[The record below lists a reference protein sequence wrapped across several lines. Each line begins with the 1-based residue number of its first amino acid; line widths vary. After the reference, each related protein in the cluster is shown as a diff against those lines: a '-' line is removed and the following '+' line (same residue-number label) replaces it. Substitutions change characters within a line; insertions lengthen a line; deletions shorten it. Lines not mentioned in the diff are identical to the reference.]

1 MTTAAIL
8 LAGGSGSR
16 ARIDINKV
24 YLPIRGRPMLAY
36 SLDTMG
42 RSDAVDVI
50 VLVIR
55 EVDREQAE
63 LLVQQNEA
71 GTPTMI
77 VEGGPTRQASEYEGL
92 AALADRIESGEI
104 DCVVIH
110 DGARPFMS
118 TKLLELVIARARR
131 DGGAIPGYVPEE
143 PLYQTKDGIIVS
155 LAEGD
160 LRKVQTPQG
169 FHALPLLHA
178 YRRAERAG
186 FEGVDTA
193 ETVERF
199 SDLPIRYVPGD
210 PRNIKVT
217 FVEDIFVAEDLA
229 YDWHGGSWNTDG

>member
-1 MTTAAIL
+1 MMTAAIV

-36 SLDTMG
+36 SLDTMDK
-42 RSDAVDVI
+42 SDAVDVI
-50 VLVIR
+50 VLVVR

-63 LLVQQNEA
+63 LLVQQNEV

-77 VEGGPTRQASEYEGL
+77 VVGGRTRQASEYEGL
-92 AALADRIESGEI
+92 TALADRIESGEI

-118 TKLLELVIARARR
+118 AKLLERVIARARR

-143 PLYQTKDGIIVS
+143 PLYETQDGLIVS

-169 FHALPLLHA
+169 FHALPLLQA
-178 YRRAERAG
+178 YRRAKRAG

-199 SDLPIRYVPGD
+199 SDLPIRVVAGD

-217 FVEDIFVAEDLA
+217 YVEDIFVAEDLA
-229 YDWHGGSWNTDG
+229 YDWQRDRGDA

>member
-1 MTTAAIL
+1 
-8 LAGGSGSR
+8 
-16 ARIDINKV
+16 
-24 YLPIRGRPMLAY
+24 MLAY

-42 RSDAVDVI
+42 NSEAVDMI

-55 EVDREQAE
+55 DVDREQAE
-63 LLVQQNEA
+63 LLVQQNET
-71 GTPTMI
+71 GTPTRI
-77 VEGGPTRQASEYEGL
+77 VEGGRTRQASEYEGL
-92 AALADRIESGEI
+92 KALTARIESGEI

-118 TKLLELVIARARR
+118 TKLLELVIERARS

-143 PLYQTKDGIIVS
+143 PLYETKDGLIVS
-155 LAEGD
+155 LAGED

-178 YRRAERAG
+178 YRRAARAG

-199 SDLPIRYVPGD
+199 SDLPIRFVPGD

-229 YDWHGGSWNTDG
+229 YDWRDGSWDADGV